1 MCGLAGYIG
10 EKKLSHVQINNCH
23 NSMQSR
29 GPDSFGSAHFKVKK
43 KNVSLL
49 HNRLKIIDLSNSA
62 NQPFSNLGY
71 TLIFNGEIY
80 NFKEIK
86 KNLISK
92 GYKFKTNSDTEVL
105 LKNYIHKGHDAF
117 NDFEGMWAIAI
128 WDDNKKE
135 LILSRDR
142 FGQKPLFYLNYNNQF
157 FFGSQINQIK
167 SICSHSFNINE
178 EKIWDYLFSGYRV
191 VFKNDRTFYKK
202 IKHFPPSHYAIIKN
216 DKIFFKRYWTL
227 KKKINNKISYLD
239 AKSKTAELIKHSV
252 KNCLIADQNI
262 SSMLSG
268 GIDSNVIH
276 RCIKDLKHT
285 DITFCSIID
294 NDDKYNEKENID
306 IALKNDISRKL
317 IVRETDLLNEEFLGN
332 LQKKINFYSSP
343 YLTINSYVSSLMY
356 KKISENNIRVNLS
369 GGGSD
374 EIFTGYYQHH
384 AYYLK
389 YLNDKKNKN
398 DYNLNYK
405 FWKEKIYPVVRN
417 PFLKDKR
424 IFLKEKNLTNSL
436 LNYCVNPKIMDFS
449 KKKYSFNFKEK
460 RYSENLLKNR
470 MYNEIF
476 FENVP
481 TFLYEDDRNHMF
493 YSIENR
499 SPYLDKNLV
508 EFAMS
513 LPLNF
518 LIKNGTAKY
527 ILRDAFKGK
536 ISNKIL
542 FDSPKRG
549 FNFNILRYLK
559 IKKNYD
565 ELMELFESKS
575 NPIYE
580 FLKYNDVKKML
591 KSKKMLNSENKF
603 IFSVINLS
611 LFLKNK

>member
-1 MCGLAGYIG
+1 
-10 EKKLSHVQINNCH
+10 
-23 NSMQSR
+23 
-29 GPDSFGSAHFKVKK
+29 
-43 KNVSLL
+43 
-49 HNRLKIIDLSNSA
+49 
-62 NQPFSNLGY
+62 
-71 TLIFNGEIY
+71 
-80 NFKEIK
+80 
-86 KNLISK
+86 
-92 GYKFKTNSDTEVL
+92 
-105 LKNYIHKGHDAF
+105 
-117 NDFEGMWAIAI
+117 
-128 WDDNKKE
+128 
-135 LILSRDR
+135 
-142 FGQKPLFYLNYNNQF
+142 
-157 FFGSQINQIK
+157 
-167 SICSHSFNINE
+167 
-178 EKIWDYLFSGYRV
+178 
-191 VFKNDRTFYKK
+191 
-202 IKHFPPSHYAIIKN
+202 
-216 DKIFFKRYWTL
+216 
-227 KKKINNKISYLD
+227 
-239 AKSKTAELIKHSV
+239 
-252 KNCLIADQNI
+252 
-262 SSMLSG
+262 
-268 GIDSNVIH
+268 
-276 RCIKDLKHT
+276 
-285 DITFCSIID
+285 
-294 NDDKYNEKENID
+294 
-306 IALKNDISRKL
+306 
-317 IVRETDLLNEEFLGN
+317 
-332 LQKKINFYSSP
+332 
-343 YLTINSYVSSLMY
+343 
-356 KKISENNIRVNLS
+356 
-369 GGGSD
+369 
-374 EIFTGYYQHH
+374 
-384 AYYLK
+384 
-389 YLNDKKNKN
+389 
-398 DYNLNYK
+398 
-405 FWKEKIYPVVRN
+405 
-417 PFLKDKR
+417 
-424 IFLKEKNLTNSL
+424 
-436 LNYCVNPKIMDFS
+436 MDFS